1 MMRKILSAALFSAAL
16 PALMGCPEQKSIA
29 AIQRDPGYYQHRD
42 VGVVGTVTDSFGGLG
57 RGVYEIDD
65 GTGRM
70 WVYSDRLGVPS
81 KGARVATH
89 GRVLPTFTFAG
100 QSFVTVMQ
108 EVERKHR

>member
-1 MMRKILSAALFSAAL
+1 MMRKILPAILFSLAL
-16 PALMGCPEQKSIA
+16 LALLGCPEQKSIA
-29 AIQRDPGYYQHRD
+29 AIQRDPGYYQNRD

-70 WVYSDRLGVPS
+70 WVYSERLGVPS
-81 KGARVATH
+81 RGARVATH
-89 GRVLPTFTFAG
+89 GRILPTFTFAG